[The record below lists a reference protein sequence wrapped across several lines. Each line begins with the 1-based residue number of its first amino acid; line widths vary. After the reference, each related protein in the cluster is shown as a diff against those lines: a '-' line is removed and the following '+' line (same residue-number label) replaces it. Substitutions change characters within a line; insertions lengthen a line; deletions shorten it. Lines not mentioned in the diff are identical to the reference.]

1 MAKSKDPTKMIVT
14 GWAELEA
21 AAELMEEKAI
31 QMKDICRRAK
41 AAMGEVSTSP
51 IQQHLD
57 KIGADAVAKRRKRMN
72 RF

>member
-1 MAKSKDPTKMIVT
+1 MAKQDPSKLITK

-31 QMKDICRRAK
+31 QMKNICRQAK

-57 KIGADAVAKRRKRMN
+57 KIGADAVAKRRARMKRA
-72 RF
+72 